1 MERFSAG
8 GCAKSAGKEAGMG
21 REERYDIVIV
31 GAGHNGTTTAAYLA
45 KCGLSVCVLEERP
58 ECGGAQETAEPMAG
72 IRIQPHAIANYGG
85 SAPGWEQLELWKYG
99 FRMDWNPSATVPF
112 DTDRYMFTRDGLS
125 RVTDK
130 DKMGWAKITCLLAGN
145 HAYRD
150 LMRATFWCP
159 PHPPEVELSEDNI
172 PYMQVYKQHQPDM
185 WTRELLEMT
194 MFDLM
199 DEYLETEPFKVNQAY
214 IALVS
219 GGHGHM
225 EGVAI
230 PALCSAATV
239 MPPAVAKPVGPRGNI
254 HGYYHAIF
262 RCAVAHGAVFRT
274 CCPVEE
280 IIVDDGRAVGVRL
293 RDDATLGAKK
303 IWANKAVISAAHIKP
318 TFLEMIGP
326 QNLDAGFL
334 QRIKDL
340 SLKGGSLYMTHYLTR
355 EELRYRPKYRRP
367 PPADKFTG
375 SFFNMESREVY
386 FKNVENVLGRQM
398 NLDLPV
404 DEAMWG
410 MVASSLYD
418 ETNPQCTRPGLVIN
432 GPLWMMVPTP
442 EYNVEGMDAMDK
454 GNEREKWDEYM
465 RASLAEVVE
474 NLDSDNL
481 VHIFSD
487 SPLDQELRNTG
498 MLGGSWYGIRCDRDQ
513 WWNERPLPEL
523 ARYRVP
529 DIDGLYLAHQ
539 SAAHP
544 GGLCIMA
551 VGYNL
556 MHIMIEDGI
565 AEPGDW
571 WYPSP
576 WYIPQEGKISAIRD

>member
-1 MERFSAG
+1 M
-8 GCAKSAGKEAGMG
+8 GK
-21 REERYDIVIV
+21 EERYDVVIV

-58 ECGGAQETAEPMAG
+58 ECGGAQETAEPIAG
-72 IRIQPHAIANYGG
+72 VRIQPHAIANYGG

-99 FRMDWNPSATVPF
+99 FRMDWKAGAEVPF
-112 DTDRYMFTRDGLS
+112 DTERYMFTRDGLVP
-125 RVTDK
+125 VTET

-159 PHPPEVELSEDNI
+159 PHPPEVELSADNI

-185 WTRELLEMT
+185 WTPELLEMT

-199 DEYLETEPFKVNQAY
+199 DEYLETESFKVNQAY

-219 GGHGHM
+219 GAHGHM

-293 RDDATLGAKK
+293 RDDATWGAKK

-318 TFLEMIGP
+318 TFLGLIGP
-326 QNLDAGFL
+326 QHLDSGFL

-340 SLKGGSLYMTHYLTR
+340 SLKGGSLYLSHFLTR
-355 EELRYRPKYRRP
+355 EELRYRPKFRP
-367 PPADKFTG
+367 PAPRDKFTG
-375 SFFNMESREVY
+375 TFFNMESREIY
-386 FKNVENVLGRQM
+386 FKNVENVLGRQV
-398 NLDLPV
+398 NLDLPP

-418 ETNPQCTRPGLVIN
+418 ETNPQCTRPDLVIN

-442 EYNVEGMDAMDK
+442 EYNPGGMDAMD
-454 GNEREKWDEYM
+454 NESEKAKWAEYM
-465 RASLAEVVE
+465 RLCLAEVVE

-481 VHIFSD
+481 VRMFTD
-487 SPLDQELRNTG
+487 SPLDQEFRNTG

-513 WWNERPLPEL
+513 WWNERPLPGL

-529 DIDGLYLAHQ
+529 GIDGLYLAHQ

-576 WYIPQEGKISAIRD
+576 WYIPQQGKISAIRN

>member
-1 MERFSAG
+1 M
-8 GCAKSAGKEAGMG
+8 GK
-21 REERYDIVIV
+21 EERYDIVIV

-58 ECGGAQETAEPMAG
+58 ECGGAQETAEPIAG
-72 IRIQPHAIANYGG
+72 VRIQPHAIANYGG

-99 FRMDWNPSATVPF
+99 FRMDWQAGAEVPF
-112 DTDRYMFTRDGLS
+112 LTDRYMFTRDGLVP
-125 RVTDK
+125 VTDT
-130 DKMGWAKITCLLAGN
+130 DKMGWAKITCLLAGT
-145 HAYRD
+145 HAFRD

-159 PHPPEVELSEDNI
+159 PHPPEVELSVDNI

-185 WTRELLEMT
+185 WTPELLEMT

-199 DEYLETEPFKVNQAY
+199 DEYLETESFKVNQAY

-219 GGHGHM
+219 GAHGHM

-239 MPPAVAKPVGPRGNI
+239 MPPAVAKPVAARGNM
-254 HGYYHAIF
+254 HGYYHALI

-293 RDDATLGAKK
+293 RDDATWGAKK

-318 TFLEMIGP
+318 TFLQLIGP
-326 QNLDAGFL
+326 QHLDSGFL

-340 SLKGGSLYMTHYLTR
+340 SLKGGSLYMSHYLTR
-355 EELRYRPKYRRP
+355 EELRYRPKFRP
-367 PPADKFTG
+367 PPPHDKFTG
-375 SFFNMESREVY
+375 TFFNMESREIY
-386 FKNVENVLGRQM
+386 FKNVENILGRQT
-398 NLDLPV
+398 NLDLPP

-418 ETNPQCTRPGLVIN
+418 ETNPQCTRPDTVIN

-442 EYNVEGMDAMDK
+442 EYNVGGMEAMDTK
-454 GNEREKWDEYM
+454 AEKAKWAEYM
-465 RASLAEVVE
+465 RLCLAEIVE

-481 VHIFSD
+481 IRMFTD
-487 SPLDQELRNTG
+487 SPLEQEFRNTG

-529 DIDGLYLAHQ
+529 EIEGLYLAHQ
-539 SAAHP
+539 SGAHP
-544 GGLCIMA
+544 GGLCLMA

-556 MHIMIEDGI
+556 MHTLIEDGI

-576 WYIPQEGKISAIRD
+576 WYIPQQGKISAIRK

>member
-1 MERFSAG
+1 M
-8 GCAKSAGKEAGMG
+8 GKE
-21 REERYDIVIV
+21 ETYDVVIV

-45 KCGLSVCVLEERP
+45 RCGLSVCVLEERP
-58 ECGGAQETAEPMAG
+58 ECGGAQETVEPIAG
-72 IRIQPHAIANYGG
+72 VRIQPHAIANYGG
-85 SAPGWEQLELWKYG
+85 SAPGWEQLELWRYG
-99 FRMDWNPSATVPF
+99 FRMDWNPSARV
-112 DTDRYMFTRDGLS
+112 DLETDRYIFTRDGLS

-130 DKMGWAKITCLLAGN
+130 DKMGWAKICCMLAGPD
-145 HAYRD
+145 AFRD

-159 PHPPEVELSEDNI
+159 PHPPEVELNEENI
-172 PYMQVYKQHQPDM
+172 PFMQVYKQHQPDV

-199 DEYLETEPFKVNQAY
+199 DEYLETEPFKVMQAY
-214 IALVS
+214 IALSS

-239 MPPAVAKPVGPRGNI
+239 MPPAVAKPVAPRGNI
-254 HGYYHAIF
+254 HGYYHALF
-262 RCAVAHGAVFRT
+262 RCAVAHGAVFRA

-280 IIVDDGRAVGVRL
+280 IIISNGRAAGVRL
-293 RDDATLGAKK
+293 RDDATWAAKK
-303 IWANKAVISAAHIKP
+303 IWARKAVISAAHIKP
-318 TFLEMIGP
+318 TFLDLIGP
-326 QNLDAGFL
+326 RHLDAGFM
-334 QRIKDL
+334 QRIRDL
-340 SLKGGSLYMTHYLTR
+340 SLKGGSLYMSHYLTR
-355 EELRYRPKYRRP
+355 EELRYRPKYRLP
-367 PPADKFTG
+367 PPKDTFTG
-375 SFFNMESREVY
+375 SFFNMESREIY
-386 FKNVENVLGRQM
+386 FKNVENVLGRQE
-398 NLDLPV
+398 NLTLPP

-418 ETNPQCTRPGLVIN
+418 PTNPQCTRPDRHIN

-442 EYNVEGMDAMDK
+442 QYNVDGMDAMDRGDEK
-454 GNEREKWDEYM
+454 KKWDEFM
-465 RASLAEVVE
+465 RQSLGCVVE
-474 NLDSDNL
+474 NLDDDNL
-481 VHIFSD
+481 IRIISD
-487 SPLDQELRNTG
+487 TPYEQEMRNTG

-544 GGLCIMA
+544 GGLCLMA

-556 MHIMIEDGI
+556 MHILIEDGV

-571 WYPSP
+571 WYASP
-576 WYIPQEGKISAIRD
+576 WYIPQEGKQSANRS

>member
-1 MERFSAG
+1 
-8 GCAKSAGKEAGMG
+8 MG
-21 REERYDIVIV
+21 REERYDVVVI

-58 ECGGAQETAEPMAG
+58 ECGGAQETAEPIAG
-72 IRIQPHAIANYGG
+72 VRIQPHAIANYGG

-99 FRMDWNPSATVPF
+99 FRMDWKPNVSVELDVERPF
-112 DTDRYMFTRDGLS
+112 LTNDGMVSL
-125 RVTDK
+125 TQD
-130 DKMGWAKITCLLAGN
+130 DIMGWAKITCVLAGN

-199 DEYLETEPFKVNQAY
+199 DEYLVTEAFKVNQAY
-214 IALVS
+214 IALSS
-219 GGHGHM
+219 GAHGHM

-230 PALCSAATV
+230 PALCSVATV
-239 MPPAVAKPVGPRGNI
+239 LPPAVAKPVAARGNM
-254 HGYYHAIF
+254 HGFYHAIF
-262 RCAVAHGAVFRT
+262 RCAVAHGAVFRS

-280 IIVDDGRAVGVRL
+280 IIISHGRALGVRL
-293 RDDATLGAKK
+293 RDDATWGAKK
-303 IWANKAVISAAHIKP
+303 IWADKAVISAAHIKP

-326 QNLDAGFL
+326 QHLDSGFL
-334 QRIKDL
+334 QRIEDL

-355 EELRYRPKYRRP
+355 EQLRYRPQYRNRP
-367 PPADKFTG
+367 PGVYG
-375 SFFNMESREVY
+375 SFHGGLYPMDSRDVY
-386 FKNVENVLGRQM
+386 FENVENVLGRQE
-398 NLDLPV
+398 NLTLSPDK
-404 DEAMWG
+404 AMWG
-410 MVASSLYD
+410 MVAGELYD
-418 ETNPQCTRPGLVIN
+418 PTNPQCTRPGQYIN

-442 EYNVEGMDAMDK
+442 EYNVDGLDAMDRGK
-454 GNEREKWDEYM
+454 EKEKWDEFM
-465 RASLAEVVE
+465 RQCLAQVVE
-474 NLDSDNL
+474 NLDDDNL
-481 VHIFSD
+481 IRIFSD
-487 SPLDQELRNTG
+487 SPLEQEFRNTG

-544 GGLCIMA
+544 GGLCLMA

-556 MHIMIEDGI
+556 MHILIEDGV

-571 WYPSP
+571 WYASP
-576 WYIPQEGKISAIRD
+576 WYIPQQGKISAARD